1 MESLAEV
8 ALNDVLAWLFPLQNS
23 VSDVLASGNGAL

>member
-8 ALNDVLAWLFPLQNS
+8 ALNDALLWLFPLQNS
-23 VSDVLASGNGAL
+23 VSDVLVSRNGAF